1 MPGGCRAGC
10 GACCIAPSI
19 TTPMPGHAQGKAAGE
34 PCVNLTA
41 DLRCGLWGRP
51 ERPACCAGL
60 QPSGEMC
67 GQDRQQAIAW
77 LSALERATQP

>member
-1 MPGGCRAGC
+1 
-10 GACCIAPSI
+10 
-19 TTPMPGHAQGKAAGE
+19 MPGHAQGKAAGE

>member
-1 MPGGCRAGC
+1 
-10 GACCIAPSI
+10 
-19 TTPMPGHAQGKAAGE
+19 MPGHAQGKPAGE
-34 PCVNLTA
+34 RCENLTA

-67 GQDRQQAIAW
+67 GQDRQQAIVW
-77 LSALERATQP
+77 LSALERATRP